1 MELKMQGFLR
11 LIYLILIV
19 MVSSLFSQTGTDEI
33 LRVTLEKSVDMA
45 IAHNPTMKVA
55 EKELEKAEADV
66 TQAYSTIL
74 PQLDARINFQH
85 AWAIQESTIPN
96 FIKPMLGP
104 LGDYIEGIDQMPD
117 YVRIAFGRE
126 NTLTYGLMLTQ
137 PLFLG
142 GAGLAGIKLSKA
154 SLRAA
159 EYNLE
164 SKRQQLIYLCV
175 DGFYS
180 CLLAQKVI
188 AVQEEAMKQAQAN
201 LDVVL
206 KKYNVGAA
214 SGFDKMRA
222 EVEVANLK
230 PELINA
236 RNNYQVALTRLRA
249 IIGLNRDS
257 ALEISGEFLYE
268 EDDFGKLPLSEL
280 QDIALKNR
288 PDMLTINEQKQISQ
302 QGINIARSDFMPKII
317 FTTDYSYLA
326 MKDDL
331 KFAQRDFSKG
341 FTSGITLQLPLFNG
355 LKNVKQYQ
363 KAYLDYYIIQDT
375 EKQLIDAVYAE
386 VEVALNNYNEAR
398 QKYMSSE
405 ETVALAQES
414 LRLAN
419 LMYEEGANTQLDVL
433 VSRLSLTQAQM
444 NYYSSLYQYQIA
456 RYQLRKVTGQT
467 KGIL

>member
-1 MELKMQGFLR
+1 MNGFIK
-11 LIYLILIV
+11 LIFFVLIV
-19 MVSSLFSQTGTDEI
+19 IVSTLLAQPGTEEN
-33 LRVTLEKSVDMA
+33 LVVTLEKSVDMA
-45 IAHNPTMKVA
+45 MAHNPTIKVA

-66 TQAYSTIL
+66 TQAYSNIL
-74 PQLDARINFQH
+74 PQLDARVNFQH

-126 NTLTYGLMLTQ
+126 NTLTYGLMITQ

-154 SLRAA
+154 GVRAA
-159 EYNLE
+159 EHNLE
-164 SKRQQLIYLCV
+164 SKRQQLIFLAV

-180 CLLAQKVI
+180 CLLAQKLI
-188 AVQEEAMKQAQAN
+188 TVQEEAMAQAQAN

-206 KKYNVGAA
+206 KKFDVGAA
-214 SGFDKMRA
+214 SGYDKMRA

-230 PELINA
+230 PALINA
-236 RNNYQVALTRLRA
+236 RNNYQLALTRLRA
-249 IIGLNRDS
+249 VIGLDRDS
-257 ALEISGEFLYE
+257 ALEISGEFVYE
-268 EDDFGKLPLSEL
+268 EDEFGQLLLTEL

-288 PDMLTINEQKQISQ
+288 QEMLTINEQKQITQ
-302 QGINIARSDFMPKII
+302 QNINIARSDFMPKIY
-317 FTTDYSYLA
+317 FNTDYSYLA

-331 KFAQRDFSKG
+331 KFSQSDFSKG
-341 FTSGITLQLPLFNG
+341 FTSGITLQLSLFNG
-355 LKNVKQYQ
+355 FKTVKQYQ
-363 KAYLDYYIIQDT
+363 KAQLDYYIVKDT
-375 EKQLIDAVYAE
+375 ERQTMDIIYAE
-386 VEVALNNYNEAR
+386 VEVALNNFNEAR
-398 QKYMSSE
+398 QKYISAE

-433 VSRLSLTQAQM
+433 VSRLAVTQAQM
-444 NYYSSLYQYQIA
+444 NYYTSLYQYQIA

>member
-1 MELKMQGFLR
+1 MQGFIR
-11 LIYLILIV
+11 STFFIIII
-19 MVSSLFSQTGTDEI
+19 MVSTLFSQNTSEDNI
-33 LRVTLEKSVDMA
+33 LVTLEKSVAMA
-45 IAHNPTMKVA
+45 LAHNPTIKVA
-55 EKELEKAEADV
+55 EKELAKAEADV
-66 TQAYSTIL
+66 TQSYSTIL
-74 PQLDARINFQH
+74 PQLDARLNFQH
-85 AWAIQESTIPN
+85 AWAIQQSTIPN

-104 LGDYIEGIDQMPD
+104 IGDYIEGIEQMPD
-117 YVRIAFGRE
+117 YVTIAFGRE
-126 NTLTYGLMLTQ
+126 NTLNYGLMLTQ

-142 GAGLAGIKLSKA
+142 GAGLAGIKLS
-154 SLRAA
+154 RAA
-159 EYNLE
+159 LGAAEHNLE
-164 SKRQQLIYLCV
+164 SKRQGLIYLAV

-180 CLLAQKVI
+180 CLLAQKLI
-188 AVQEEAMKQAQAN
+188 AVQEEAMDQAKAN

-214 SGFDKMRA
+214 SGYDKMRA

-230 PELINA
+230 PALINA

-249 IIGLNRDS
+249 IIGLDRDS
-257 ALEISGEFLYE
+257 DLEISGEFIYE
-268 EDDFGKLPLSEL
+268 EDDFSKLPLSEL

-288 PDMLTINEQKQISQ
+288 PEMLTIDEQKQITQ
-302 QGINIARSDFMPKII
+302 QGINIARSDFMPKIF

-331 KFAQRDFSKG
+331 KFSQRDFSKG
-341 FTSGITLQLPLFNG
+341 FTSAITLQLSLFNG
-355 LKNVKQYQ
+355 LKTVKQYQ
-363 KAYLDYYIIQDT
+363 KAHLDYYIIQDT
-375 EKQLIDAVYAE
+375 ERQLIDIIYAE
-386 VEVALNNYNEAR
+386 VEVALNNFNEAR
-398 QKYMSSE
+398 EKYISAE